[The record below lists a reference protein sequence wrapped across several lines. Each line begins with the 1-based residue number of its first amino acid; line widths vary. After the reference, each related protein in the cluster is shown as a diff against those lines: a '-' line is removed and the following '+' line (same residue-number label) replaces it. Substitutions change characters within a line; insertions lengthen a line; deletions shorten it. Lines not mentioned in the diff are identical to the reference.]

1 MKRVTVSFLVLLS
14 MVFFFVSGKGY
25 AAEFNNTDYVIL
37 KNENV
42 KDQYKYIF
50 NKNISYEINDNGEV
64 IITDNISDKEY
75 LLPKNGELGNA
86 FGKFTYS
93 FINEHELLV
102 NFYKT
107 GEVRDLNCPIGTLG
121 GYYAGLVTGSAAGAG
136 IATAVGLTALTPIGW
151 TILGVGTLGALA
163 GGATG
168 FATFCH

>member
-1 MKRVTVSFLVLLS
+1 MKKLLVSLLS
-14 MVFFFVSGKGY
+14 MVTMFLIFGQNIGY
-25 AAEFNNTDYVIL
+25 ADEFNNTDYVIL

-42 KDQYKYIF
+42 KNQYKYIF

-64 IITDNISDKEY
+64 IITDNISEKEY

-102 NFYKT
+102 NFYKI

-136 IATAVGLTALTPIGW
+136 IATAVGLTALTPVGW
-151 TILGVGTLGALA
+151 TILGVGALGALA